1 MKNTREMVAYKV
13 VEQAYGWVVGG
24 YENSIMDGHIT
35 EMPDNEQLVDEIYD
49 EVMQTENLGRFLPVK
64 KDLRFIGKKR
74 IEELIRERLKKGE
87 MD

>member
-24 YENSIMDGHIT
+24 YENAIMDGLIT
-35 EMPDNEQLVDEIYD
+35 EMPDNEELMDEIYE
-49 EVMQTENLGRFLPVK
+49 EVMQTEIVGFLPVK

-74 IEELIRERLKKGE
+74 IEELIRERLEKGE